1 MKRIAIIEDNRIIQQ
16 LLSSWFDEETFE
28 VLRLTDTVRLAER
41 IGDFHPDLVITDIM
55 LPNETPDSLI
65 SKLNKIAYPKIVLSS
80 MEKFEVKDFAD
91 RIKAEAA
98 FCKHSDIKD
107 MFDHITDFF
116 QHTDQAETV
125 EIQ

>member
-41 IGDFHPDLVITDIM
+41 IRDFHPDLVITDIM

-65 SKLNKIAYPKIVLSS
+65 FKLNTIAYPKIVLSS

-107 MFDHITDFF
+107 MFDYITDFF
-116 QHTDQAETV
+116 QHADQAETV
-125 EIQ
+125 EIL